1 MRNERASKATF
12 ARTYRAGGRLAPSMT
27 LDDLVERWISARSPV
42 SHTVYTTRLSV
53 ETFKV
58 LIGDLLIKDI
68 CLADM
73 FDFRDMLALIP
84 SARTKVEIA
93 TPLEVN
99 FRKWMAD
106 RSDRRRLAP
115 TSIKHKVNAIQS
127 LIGLAHAECWIEEDR
142 VHGVPTCR
150 IPQAPYRA
158 FTKNELHAFFGLS
171 VFVHRCDEL
180 KELSCIP
187 HSTVR
192 WVCFIGLMTGARCS
206 EIAQLQIDDIGA
218 IDGVWTIRISELG
231 RNGQPTEKH
240 IKTLTSRRLVPIH
253 PRLID
258 LGLLRYVQMQR
269 RQGETWL
276 FPVLRPVGGDSRA
289 KQFRGRFRPIVNKVS
304 RDPRLVFHSFRH
316 AFKDLCRQ
324 SGIEDSVNDQ
334 LTGHAPPTIGRSYG
348 SGIDI
353 ATLAKVVQQLDFEF
367 IDWEP
372 ILRTVSALGDSV
384 LPQRIAGVSAG

>member
-1 MRNERASKATF
+1 MRTDRAVREPLVRSHRASS
-12 ARTYRAGGRLAPSMT
+12 RLEPSLT
-27 LDDLVERWISARSPV
+27 LDDLLTRWISARRPV
-42 SHTVYTTRLSV
+42 PHTIYTTRLSV

-84 SARTKVEIA
+84 SARTREEIA
-93 TPLEVN
+93 TPLEEN
-99 FRKWMAD
+99 FRIWMAD
-106 RSDRRRLAP
+106 RNDRPKLAP

-127 LIGLAHAECWIEEDR
+127 LVGLAHAECWIEEDR

-158 FTKNELHAFFGLS
+158 FTKDELRAFFALP

-206 EIAQLQIDDIGA
+206 EIAQLQTDDIDA

-240 IKTLTSRRLVPIH
+240 IKTLTSRRLVPVH

-258 LGLLRYVQMQR
+258 LGLLRYVQMQHA
-269 RQGETWL
+269 QGQIWL
-276 FPVLRPVGGDSRA
+276 FPVLRPVGGGSRA
-289 KQFRGRFRPIVNKVS
+289 RQFRGRFLPIINKVS

-334 LTGHAPPTIGRSYG
+334 LTGQAPPTIGRAYG

-353 ATLAKVVQQLDFEF
+353 ATLSKVVQQLNFEF

-372 ILRTVSALGDSV
+372 ILRTVSVLGDSV
-384 LPQRIAGVSAG
+384 QQHCVASESEE